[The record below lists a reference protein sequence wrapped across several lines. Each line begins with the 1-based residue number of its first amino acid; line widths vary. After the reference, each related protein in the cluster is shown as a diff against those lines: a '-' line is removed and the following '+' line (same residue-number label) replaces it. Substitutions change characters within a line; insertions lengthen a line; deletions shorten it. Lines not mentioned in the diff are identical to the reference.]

1 MRIEFR
7 MPARKTTRKSGSAQG
22 GTTRGGGMGGRM
34 SHIGSGAAKS
44 DGADSQR
51 GVRGGGRAGVE
62 PGASGGKRKRS

>member
-1 MRIEFR
+1 
-7 MPARKTTRKSGSAQG
+7 
-22 GTTRGGGMGGRM
+22 MGGRM